1 MLEGLTGWNLVL
13 WQHLDTLLVM
23 LVLLL
28 PPPPPLLLFIGV
40 ELLVVVVQD
49 DDDDEVLVTEV
60 QVGFVSFRPQLS
72 SSDSA
77 AESEPTG
84 DPLKL

>member
-1 MLEGLTGWNLVL
+1 
-13 WQHLDTLLVM
+13 M

-40 ELLVVVVQD
+40 ELLVVVVQ
-49 DDDDEVLVTEV
+49 DDEVLVTEV